1 VFIIVAVGA
10 QVFPVR
16 SVRGIVVV
24 ISVFVVDREQMSRL
38 EVELFGALGTDEAV
52 NLQ

>member
-1 VFIIVAVGA
+1 MTIGA
-10 QVFPVR
+10 QIFPVR

-24 ISVFVVDREQMSRL
+24 IAVLVVHREEMPCL
-38 EVELFGALGTDEAV
+38 EIELSGAFGADEPV